1 MLSPFLQAPKN
12 FTESCSLSCV
22 APICRPVPC
31 NLILDVRVRSHF
43 SLPDG
48 GPKTYFTSRHF
59 TTDVDIANFKLLQL
73 VDFIG
78 SKIVWGSKQYI
89 TFWRVCDDAWVEIS
103 SDEQLHEWLSL
114 NIAHEVANIE
124 ADVDEFKGPLLCSP
138 TKRRVHPNFRN
149 SVQLQIESAPHI
161 SECPPADLTPPTAK
175 VVEPPI
181 SKSKHTKR
189 ATRKRVSDET
199 VGVDEEGSY
208 SETESL
214 VALSDSSYDTDLA
227 ASSDSDCYDS
237 ECSDSDNSYEPDDE
251 IIDDDDDCDD
261 IHDFSYDV
269 DDPCIDVD
277 VLFHNVDECKSAVT
291 HHAILNDYAFQT
303 VKKSKDRFRA
313 KCRRAEEG
321 CKWTFFASTS
331 KSKYDGCK
339 VCSELIFFSILSIM
353 NFNMCAFM

>member
-1 MLSPFLQAPKN
+1 M
-12 FTESCSLSCV
+12 V
-22 APICRPVPC
+22 
-31 NLILDVRVRSHF
+31 
-43 SLPDG
+43 
-48 GPKTYFTSRHF
+48 
-59 TTDVDIANFKLLQL
+59 L

-124 ADVDEFKGPLLCSP
+124 ADVDEFKGPLQCSP

-149 SVQLQIESAPHI
+149 
-161 SECPPADLTPPTAK
+161 TK

-208 SETESL
+208 SKTESL

-237 ECSDSDNSYEPDDE
+237 ECSDSDNSYEHDDE
-251 IIDDDDDCDD
+251 IVDDDDDCDD

-269 DDPCIDVD
+269 DDPCID
-277 VLFHNVDECKSAVT
+277 
-291 HHAILNDYAFQT
+291 Q
-303 VKKSKDRFRA
+303 
-313 KCRRAEEG
+313 
-321 CKWTFFASTS
+321 
-331 KSKYDGCK
+331 
-339 VCSELIFFSILSIM
+339 
-353 NFNMCAFM
+353 